1 MSTVVQALSAVMQDV
16 TSVGKEDFNSFHKF
30 NFRGIDLVLN
40 KVGPALR
47 KHGVIVVP
55 ELRALDSRDVTTS
68 KDKSTRE
75 VTVTVAYT
83 FHGPEGDSICS
94 VVPGEAQDSGD
105 KAVSKAMSVAFRT
118 ALIQTLSIPT
128 QDTDPDAQSYERGR
142 PNLLVGWKQK
152 LTDEAKKREWDM
164 QQLAYEYG
172 EWTEGDDIREATAG
186 QLQSFYEHLVPP
198 TRVQRAPLT
207 PVGDAS

>member
-1 MSTVVQALSAVMQDV
+1 MTTVVQALGAVMQDV

-30 NFRGIDLVLN
+30 NFRGIDLILN

-55 ELRALDSRDVTTS
+55 ELRDLVSRDVTTS

-83 FHGPEGDSICS
+83 FHGPDGDAICS

-128 QDTDPDAQSYERGR
+128 QDGDPDAQSYERGR
-142 PNLLVGWKQK
+142 PNLLTGWKQK
-152 LTDEAKKREWDM
+152 LTDEAAKREWDM
-164 QQLAYEYG
+164 QHLAYEYTT
-172 EWTEGDDIREATAG
+172 WTEGSDIREASADE
-186 QLQSFYEHLVPP
+186 LQKFYEFLVPP
-198 TRVQRAPLT
+198 KTVQRAPLKE
-207 PVGDAS
+207 VGA